1 MGNYVAA
8 VGGDYF
14 GINHDNHL
22 DIPATVAT
30 VVDLLDDA
38 GISWGEYQED
48 MPYTGFTGDSWVNPE
63 TQANMY
69 VRKHNPLVIFD
80 SVRLRPERLQLLK
93 NTTVFDS
100 DLQGEQLPQWVCLP
114 WLRLHDR

>member
-14 GINHDNHL
+14 GIDHDNHL

-30 VVDLLDDA
+30 VADLLDDA
-38 GISWGEYQED
+38 GISWAEYQED
-48 MPYTGFTGDSWVNPE
+48 MPYTGFTADRWDNPH
-63 TQANMY
+63 THANMY

-80 SVRLRPERLQLLK
+80 SVRDQAERLQLLK
-93 NTTVFDS
+93 NTTVFDWE
-100 DLQGEQLPQWVCLP
+100 LRNQRLPQWV
-114 WLRLHDR
+114 